1 MSEEFSEPILV
12 KTEIK
17 EGGVQLSVADSGI
30 GVLPENRQKVFELFY
45 RVTEEKPSTFPGMG
59 IGLYVSSRIIKKYG
73 GKIWLESDIDEGSTF
88 YTWLP
93 VQQRKQYPGL

>member
-1 MSEEFSEPILV
+1 MSEEFSETILV

-45 RVTEEKPSTFPGMG
+45 RVTEEKPSTLM
-59 IGLYVSSRIIKKYG
+59 
-73 GKIWLESDIDEGSTF
+73 
-88 YTWLP
+88 
-93 VQQRKQYPGL
+93 